1 MEKGMLKIQKIE
13 VIEGDRGKYQR
24 VTSDSG
30 VYNFYGDFQ
39 LFEDRT
45 YMCEM
50 ATAKTGN
57 IYIRDA
63 QEIEV
68 QKINS
73 PSSVST
79 SSLKDTNLMIARQ
92 VALKCAVEFLREKN
106 TDEKSESI
114 ISLALEFEKHLIR

>member
-1 MEKGMLKIQKIE
+1 
-13 VIEGDRGKYQR
+13 
-24 VTSDSG
+24 
-30 VYNFYGDFQ
+30 
-39 LFEDRT
+39 
-45 YMCEM
+45 M